1 MTISTIE
8 PVANPLLTQEL
19 IIIYNTITY
28 SVIFCMIS
36 TKPNGRYRYTGIEKK
51 LLLWNAAMLV

>member
-19 IIIYNTITY
+19 IIIYNTFTY

-36 TKPNGRYRYTGIEKK
+36 TKPNGQYRYTGIEKK